1 MRTMILLVLFL
12 IGGFA
17 AAQDGTRGSTPP
29 GMSQDGAHP
38 AEGAIQGGSLAPGE
52 KAGVP
57 QKPQEKDQAGSAAA
71 GGSAQSGAER
81 CYQLEGVLREQCLS
95 KEAEAAR
102 APISAPAERRD

>member
-1 MRTMILLVLFL
+1 VRTIAFFTLFL
-12 IGGFA
+12 LAGFA

-38 AEGAIQGGSLAPGE
+38 AAGAIQGGSIVPGE

-57 QKPQEKDQAGSAAA
+57 QKDAADPAGSAAA
-71 GGSAQSGAER
+71 GGGANALER
-81 CYQLEGVLREQCLS
+81 CYQLEGTLREQCLR

-102 APISAPAERRD
+102 APTSGPAQRRD

>member
-1 MRTMILLVLFL
+1 MRTIAFFMLSLLA
-12 IGGFA
+12 GFA

-57 QKPQEKDQAGSAAA
+57 QKPQEDQAGSAAA

-81 CYQLEGVLREQCLS
+81 CYQLEGTLREQCLS

-102 APISAPAERRD
+102 APTSGPAQRPE